1 MDIKRIYSFSNNRQI
16 WRLIPTATEKLII
29 EERDTESKEVFFNC
43 LEISSGVKIFS
54 ELQLEE
60 KFWVGIEAVNNDI
73 IYFHKFVKPDMP
85 SHQGIIAF
93 DIETKNILWEN
104 PDFSFLFIDD
114 DKIYCYKS
122 LFEGRNYFTIDCNS
136 GELIEELGG
145 DASKINRLRD
155 ASLIKKS
162 YEDYIFPKTYYSDDL
177 LPESITKTFN
187 ELKTEKV
194 IAGNIEYAV
203 YNEVLF
209 FNFHVVL
216 DNGSL
221 RNILKAFDLN
231 NREQRMEELLIS
243 ETKAFVPD
251 SFFLRQNLM
260 FLLQEKNRLVVYELK
275 S

>member
-155 ASLIKKS
+155 ASLNKKS

>member
-216 DNGSL
+216 D
-221 RNILKAFDLN
+221 
-231 NREQRMEELLIS
+231 
-243 ETKAFVPD
+243 
-251 SFFLRQNLM
+251 
-260 FLLQEKNRLVVYELK
+260 
-275 S
+275 

>member
-177 LPESITKTFN
+177 LPESITKIFN

>member
-145 DASKINRLRD
+145 DASKINRLMD
-155 ASLIKKS
+155 ASLNKKS

-177 LPESITKTFN
+177 LPESITKIFN

>member
-136 GELIEELGG
+136 GEIIEELGG

-155 ASLIKKS
+155 ASLNKKS

-177 LPESITKTFN
+177 LPESITKIFN

-221 RNILKAFDLN
+221 RNILKAFDLK